1 MHNVAGSVTL
11 RRGKLLSKALSALRY
26 SSLALPDAHI
36 SFSMEAAC
44 KTIIIRYVNSGYT
57 KTNKF

>member
-26 SSLALPDAHI
+26 SSLALPDAHM
-36 SFSMEAAC
+36 SFSIEAVITLTVSLVAYSW
-44 KTIIIRYVNSGYT
+44 IV
-57 KTNKF
+57 